1 MHGIDADLIYSYL
14 GDGWYTDPLPSKL
27 DNWETF
33 ESCEGEKCIK
43 EGAVENVIEEVVI
56 EGVVDAGNGTQGNVT
71 LSEEC
76 QKAIDELENESSDVL
91 KLALKVACEDACK
104 DDETAECGY
113 LVNGMSMILFALL
126 AALKY

>member
-14 GDGWYTDPLPSKL
+14 GDSFYTDPLPSKL
-27 DNWETF
+27 DNWKTF
-33 ESCEGEKCIK
+33 ESCEGEKCIT
-43 EGAVENVIEEVVI
+43 EGVVEEVVI
-56 EGVVDAGNGTQGNVT
+56 EEVVDAGNGTQGNVT

-76 QKAIDELENESSDVL
+76 QKAIDELKNESNEVL
-91 KLALKVACEDACK
+91 KIGLKLNCQSECEGEA
-104 DDETAECGY
+104 TAECGY